1 MRLISDIAVGL
12 SCLSAALALWLVLAR
27 RISVNGQGG
36 QAFQIALLRA
46 ALLALGACAASR
58 LLSLVASAL
67 PKAAAL
73 ASVLDAMEV
82 FALAVAFSSSL
93 GVCALLAVVAR
104 RPQRDASSRLREKA
118 ERHATDRQGAIVVE
132 VNLEGHG
139 PTRWIG
145 ETIEP
150 VRRAFDGAEESA
162 TGAARPRQDEE
173 LLRLSRELTHRTK
186 NLLAVVMGLCRQSAE
201 SSPNVAAFITR
212 FDGRIRALSVT
223 HELLVDSA
231 WRGAELQKLI
241 GRIWSSASAPA
252 AERVSIVGPQLIL
265 RPESAQNIALAIHEM
280 AASALEYGFLLESG
294 RWVRIELAPYVDDAT
309 HGFDL
314 IWKEDCPDSRFRDD
328 DSGFGKS
335 FVRDLLPR
343 AVNGWSDLQS
353 TEEGLR
359 WTLRLPEQNFVHDSS
374 A

>member
-27 RISVNGQGG
+27 RISADGDGG
-36 QAFQIALLRA
+36 RAFQIALLRA

-58 LLSLVASAL
+58 VLSLAAIAL

-82 FALAVAFSSSL
+82 FALALAFSSSL
-93 GVCALLAVVAR
+93 AVCALLAVVAR
-104 RPQRDASSRLREKA
+104 RSSTGLAGGEPRQHGASSLLDEA
-118 ERHATDRQGAIVVE
+118 ERHGTDRQGAIVVG
-132 VNLEGHG
+132 VKLDGHG
-139 PTRWIG
+139 PTRRIG

-150 VRRAFDGAEESA
+150 VRQAMDSGEGSARA
-162 TGAARPRQDEE
+162 AARQRQDEE

-201 SSPNVAAFITR
+201 SSPNVSAFITQ

-252 AERVSIVGPQLIL
+252 AERVSIMGPQLIL
-265 RPESAQNIALAIHEM
+265 KPESAQNIALAIHEM
-280 AASALEYGFLLESG
+280 AASALEYGFLLNPADGYGSNW
-294 RWVRIELAPYVDDAT
+294 RLMPMTRPTA
-309 HGFDL
+309 
-314 IWKEDCPDSRFRDD
+314 
-328 DSGFGKS
+328 
-335 FVRDLLPR
+335 
-343 AVNGWSDLQS
+343 S
-353 TEEGLR
+353 T
-359 WTLRLPEQNFVHDSS
+359 
-374 A
+374 